1 MATVENWN
9 PHGVALDISA
19 SVKSV
24 ARTSATR
31 FTVSISASWS
41 THWNGARTNYEMKAS
56 SGGGSVTLNPFGT
69 SASGGSGTFTGTYS
83 ISGNAAAS
91 KDICVTF
98 ANTGGTNA
106 PTGPSASYGVW
117 LTASVPALPS
127 YTVSYNANGGTGAPG
142 KQIKWKDQSLA
153 LSSTKPTRT
162 GYTFVKWNTNSG
174 GTGTSYNPGATY
186 TANAAVTL
194 YAVWKINTW
203 TVSYDAN
210 GGTGAPGSQ
219 TKTYGQ
225 TLTLSSTKPTRN
237 LYNFKGWGTS
247 AGSKTP
253 AYQAGSA
260 YTENASATLYAIW
273 EIAYIAPRITKLSVW
288 RVDTSG
294 NAVEDGTSYKLSFKW
309 ETDKEGPTCE
319 IEHKEST
326 ASTWAT
332 ASTTTLTGTSGTFS
346 SGILGE
352 SGLNSE
358 KSYDIRIT
366 ITDSLGN
373 SRRHTQ
379 IAPISFSIDF
389 KAGGKGVAF
398 GKPASIPER
407 IDSAWPP
414 TFSPTLIGG
423 TELASSTDLNT
434 LKTPGNYICSGTAVA
449 STLVNCPTGGN
460 AFRLEV
466 SYAYNTATYLFQR
479 VIIPGNG
486 MEYFRRYDANAN
498 TWKAWARSNPSS
510 QKDLSLTVN
519 GRART
524 PIKMFPGSSNGD
536 GIQIGAG
543 GRVVVGGG
551 ESAANFVKGATDE
564 GATGATEDL
573 VLISDTSAYIVTD
586 MQNGYASRKKYAFG
600 RDGQIIMPNGIKFGA
615 QNKVLATTAWLMNAS
630 QTVNLSEAIS
640 AQVNGIVLVWS
651 FFNTSTQTAGDYDFI
666 CHFIPKSFVASHPAK
681 GVFVSNVCEDG
692 NMCKYIYPS
701 DTSIKGYANN
711 QTTTSYGGVTFDN
724 SKFVLRYVIGV

>member
-24 ARTSATR
+24 TRTSATQ
-31 FTVSISASWS
+31 FTVSIGASWS
-41 THWNGARTNYEMKAS
+41 THWSGARTNYEMKAS
-56 SGGGSVTLNPFGT
+56 SGGGTSILNPFGT
-69 SASGGSGTFTGTYS
+69 YSSGDSGTFTGTYY
-83 ISGNAAAS
+83 ISGNAGAS

-98 ANTGGTNA
+98 TNTGGSNA
-106 PTGPSASYGVW
+106 PTGPSVSYGVW
-117 LTASVPALPS
+117 LNVSVPALPS
-127 YTVSYNANGGTGAPG
+127 YAVLYNGNGGTGAPG
-142 KQIKWKDQSLA
+142 RQLKWKDQSLA

-162 GYTFVKWNTNSG
+162 GYTFVKWNTNRG

-203 TVSYDAN
+203 TVSYNAN

-225 TLTLSSTKPTRN
+225 TLTLSSTKPTRK
-237 LYNFKGWGTS
+237 LYNFKGWATS
-247 AGSKTP
+247 AGSNTP
-253 AYQAGSA
+253 AYQARSA
-260 YTENASATLYAIW
+260 YTENASVTLYAIW
-273 EIAYIAPRITKLSVW
+273 EIAYIAPRITSLSVW
-288 RVDTSG
+288 RVDASG
-294 NAVEDGTSYKLSFKW
+294 NAAEDGTSYKLLFKW
-309 ETDKEGPTCE
+309 ETDKTSPTCK

-326 ASTWAT
+326 ASTWST
-332 ASTTTLTGTSGTFS
+332 ASTTTLTGTSGTFA
-346 SGILGE
+346 SGILGA

-366 ITDSLGN
+366 IADSLGN
-373 SRRHTQ
+373 SSRNTQ
-379 IAPISFSIDF
+379 IAPVTFSIDF

-398 GKPASIPER
+398 GKPASVSER

-414 TFSPTLIGG
+414 TFAPTLIGG
-423 TELASSTDLNT
+423 TELASSTDLNA
-434 LKTPGNYICSGTAVA
+434 LKTPGNYICSGTDVA
-449 STLVNCPTGGN
+449 NTLVNCPTGGN

-466 SYAYNTATYLFQR
+466 SYAYNAAAYLFQR
-479 VIIPGNG
+479 VIVPSNSV
-486 MEYFRRYDANAN
+486 EYFRRYDANAN
-498 TWKAWARSNPSS
+498 AWETWTQSNPSS
-510 QKDLSLTVN
+510 QGSLKLTVS

-524 PIKMFPGSSNGD
+524 PFKMFPGTSSGD

-551 ESAANFVKGATDE
+551 ESAANFVKGASAE

-573 VLISDTSAYIVTD
+573 VLTADKAVYIDTD
-586 MQNGYASRKKYAFG
+586 MQKGYASRQRYAFG
-600 RDGQIIMPNGIKFGA
+600 RDGQIVMPNGVKFGA
-615 QNKVLATTAWLMNAS
+615 QNKVLATPNYFMNEN
-630 QTVNLSEAIS
+630 QTVNLSKAIS

-651 FFNTSTQTAGDYDFI
+651 YFNSSTQTSADYDFI
-666 CHFIPKSFVASHPAK
+666 YHFISKSHVASYPGK
-681 GVFVSNVCEDG
+681 GIFVSSVCEDG

-711 QTTTSYGGVTFDN
+711 QATTSYGGVTFNNDN
-724 SKFVLRYVIGV
+724 FVLRQVIGV